1 MPVVAY
7 NPSFERRVL
16 KGLAEF
22 CPDLATPLLEL
33 RDRVVDLLPIVRDHV
48 YHPAFGGKFGLKAV
62 LPALTGESY
71 NDLAVG
77 NAGVASSALV
87 RLLFNPPPDEEHERL
102 RHDLLAYCERD
113 TWGLVLLLRRLR
125 ELAA

>member
-1 MPVVAY
+1 MITA
-7 NPSFERRVL
+7 
-16 KGLAEF
+16 
-22 CPDLATPLLEL
+22 
-33 RDRVVDLLPIVRDHV
+33 H
-48 YHPAFGGKFGLKAV
+48 HPAFGGKFGLKAV

-102 RHDLLAYCERD
+102 RTTSSHTVSATR
-113 TWGLVLLLRRLR
+113 GGGRLRRLR